1 MLLGQF
7 GISTIDLRH
16 LDAFNCLDL
25 DWTYAANGASV
36 LGLGVSPDPAPP
48 AICATCGASAV
59 TADGAVGCRME
70 DPMKLSDTQLIVLS
84 AAAQREDRGI
94 ALPPKLRGGA
104 AQKFAAKLLREGLV
118 EEVRARGV
126 LPVWRRDDANGP
138 MALRMSRSGMKAI
151 GVEEDA
157 PAQEAGRPER
167 NPSPSTKR
175 KPSRRAHSAASD
187 GASASRPGSKQEQV
201 LALLRRPVGAT
212 LAAVMDA
219 TGWQPHSVRGFFA
232 AVVRKKLG
240 LDLVSEKSAGERV
253 YRIGARTIRKRV

>member
-1 MLLGQF
+1 M
-7 GISTIDLRH
+7 
-16 LDAFNCLDL
+16 
-25 DWTYAANGASV
+25 
-36 LGLGVSPDPAPP
+36 
-48 AICATCGASAV
+48 V
-59 TADGAVGCRME
+59 TADGAVACRTE

-84 AAAQREDRGI
+84 AAAQREDHGI

-118 EEVRARGV
+118 EEVRARGM

-151 GVEEDA
+151 GVAEDGA
-157 PAQEAGRPER
+157 AQETARPER
-167 NPSPSTKR
+167 NPSPSSQR
-175 KPSRRAHSAASD
+175 KQPRRARSAASD

-201 LALLRRPVGAT
+201 LALLRRPAGAT
-212 LAAVMDA
+212 LASVMDA

-240 LDLVSEKSAGERV
+240 LDLVSAKSAGERV
-253 YRIGARTIRKRV
+253 YRIAARTLRKRV

>member
-1 MLLGQF
+1 M
-7 GISTIDLRH
+7 
-16 LDAFNCLDL
+16 
-25 DWTYAANGASV
+25 V
-36 LGLGVSPDPAPP
+36 
-48 AICATCGASAV
+48 AV
-59 TADGAVGCRME
+59 ACRTE

-84 AAAQREDRGI
+84 AAAQREDGGI
-94 ALPPKLRGGA
+94 ELPPKLRGGA

-118 EEVRARGV
+118 EEVRARGA
-126 LPVWRRDDANGP
+126 LPVWRHDDANGP
-138 MALRMSRSGMKAI
+138 MALPMTGSGMKAI

-157 PAQEAGRPER
+157 PAQDMARPER
-167 NPSPSTKR
+167 NPSTKR
-175 KPSRRAHSAASD
+175 KQPRRAGSAARD

-212 LAAVMDA
+212 LVAVMDA

-253 YRIGARTIRKRV
+253 YRIGAQAPRKRA

>member
-1 MLLGQF
+1 
-7 GISTIDLRH
+7 
-16 LDAFNCLDL
+16 
-25 DWTYAANGASV
+25 
-36 LGLGVSPDPAPP
+36 
-48 AICATCGASAV
+48 
-59 TADGAVGCRME
+59 
-70 DPMKLSDTQLIVLS
+70 MKLSDTQLIVLS

-118 EEVRARGV
+118 EEVRARGQ
-126 LPVWRRDDANGP
+126 LPVLRHDANGP
-138 MALRMSRSGMKAI
+138 MALRMTRSGMKAI
-151 GVEEDA
+151 GVEEDG

-167 NPSPSTKR
+167 NPSSQR
-175 KPSRRAHSAASD
+175 KPSRRARSAARD

-201 LALLRRPVGAT
+201 LALLRRPAGAT

>member
-1 MLLGQF
+1 
-7 GISTIDLRH
+7 
-16 LDAFNCLDL
+16 
-25 DWTYAANGASV
+25 
-36 LGLGVSPDPAPP
+36 
-48 AICATCGASAV
+48 
-59 TADGAVGCRME
+59 
-70 DPMKLSDTQLIVLS
+70 MKLSDTQLIVLS
-84 AAAQREDRGI
+84 AAAQREDHGI

-118 EEVRARGV
+118 EEVRARGI

-151 GVEEDA
+151 GVEEDG
-157 PAQEAGRPER
+157 PAQATARPER
-167 NPSPSTKR
+167 NPSSKR
-175 KPSRRAHSAASD
+175 KQSRRARSAARD

-201 LALLRRPVGAT
+201 LALLRRPAGAT
-212 LAAVMDA
+212 LASVMDA

-253 YRIGARTIRKRV
+253 YRIGARTIRKRA